1 MTKTAKKL
9 NRNGKDI
16 LEAIE
21 KLKAIG
27 NHKFLNRTLRFEIQ
41 PDESYLL

>member
-16 LEAIE
+16 LQAIK

-27 NHKFLNRTLRFEIQ
+27 NDKFLNLTLRFEIQ
-41 PDESYLL
+41 PDKPYQL